1 MTMKINKT
9 RYLLVL
15 LAVMLHWPLTGEAQ
29 QSRQQQ
35 LAMIMSQLRENWQG
49 LEGLS
54 AKFTHTFEWV
64 LAGETQVTEGDIYLA
79 GRNRFRIEFDGR
91 VMVSDGTTLWDY
103 DPGQNQVLLYNVDA
117 SMNITTQEQ
126 LFAAYTENVDAEW
139 VREELRGETQI
150 VVIRLLRGEE
160 ADPQRVEVWI
170 DTDRMLATR
179 AEYID
184 GAGND
189 HTYLLEEMVTGE
201 QPSEKFRFDIP
212 EGVIVV
218 DLRPGSGV

>member
-1 MTMKINKT
+1 MKLNKT
-9 RYLLVL
+9 RCLLVL
-15 LAVMLHWPLTGEAQ
+15 FVLYWPLTGEAQ
-29 QSRQQQ
+29 QSSQHE
-35 LAMIMSQLRENWQG
+35 LTLIMSRLRENWQD

-79 GRNRFRIEFDGR
+79 DRNRFRIEFDGR

-103 DPGQNQVLLYNVDA
+103 DPRQNQVLLYKVDA
-117 SMNITTQEQ
+117 SRNITTQEQ
-126 LFAAYTENVDAEW
+126 LFAAYTENVNAEW
-139 VREELRGETQI
+139 VREELRGEKRI

-160 ADPQRVEVWI
+160 ADPESVEVWI
-170 DTDRMLATR
+170 DTELMLAMR

-189 HTYLLEEMVTGE
+189 HTYLLEDIETGE
-201 QPSEKFRFDIP
+201 EPAEKFTFDIP

-218 DLRPGSGV
+218 DMRPGSGG